1 MNLKP
6 ALLRHIICYVSSVL
20 LISAA
25 ALAAPVIQVQ
35 PVSQTVNETAP
46 VTFSVAAAGTGTLA
60 YQWQKDG
67 VDIPGATSS
76 SFSLSSAQP
85 WHIGDYTVKVS
96 DNSGGTISS
105 GIAALT
111 MADMQS
117 SLWKGLVGYYTLDED
132 ARDVSLFANHGTVYG
147 ARKASGTGNVGSAYE
162 FDGVDDYIDAGN
174 LIRKFDVCSFAFWF
188 KTGNISSKPEVFIQ
202 KRREPNGG
210 GVQIGN
216 PYPNVGVAYSLMRDE
231 WGDGMRSV
239 ESVDTGLI
247 GRWNYVV
254 CSSSGQE
261 MSLYINGVLIGK
273 SQIPATA
280 ALSDEPL
287 WFGRGFVSSPDSYG
301 VRAFTGLL
309 DNIRIYNRALSA
321 TEASELYISETKITQ
336 NISFA
341 AIPNKLTTDSVTL
354 TATGGG
360 SGNPVTFA
368 VTSGPGEISNGN
380 MLTFTNSGLVTITA
394 SQLGNANYLP
404 AEDVSRSFN
413 VTLVPEPDIMVL
425 KASSILADD
434 GGAVSFGGEL
444 VGQLGQTINF
454 TISNSGTAELSSLSI
469 SKDGANAADF
479 SVSQLSA
486 MNIAV
491 GSYAVT
497 FSVAFSPKALGTRS
511 AAIHIYSNVMG
522 AKSPFDINLS
532 GLGVFAM
539 APEISVEQV
548 QGVTIPDGGFFDFGN
563 MGTGGGTVTKSFT
576 IKNIGGIDLTGLN
589 ITKGGADQAK
599 FTLLSL
605 PTAPVVPGGSTS
617 FTVQVAG
624 LTSGLKTAVL
634 HIASNDEDEASYDIT
649 LIATGVAANLPSVTT
664 AGASGITL
672 DGATLNGSVKAN
684 NLERAVFFDYGLTTT
699 YGSSVAAT
707 PATVTGNVATNVSA
721 VLSNLLPHTKYNF
734 RVRAASNMGSASG
747 ANLTFTT
754 PNKVPTAQ
762 DDVILALPSAKVVI
776 RALTNDS
783 DPDGDPLSIAPDF
796 TQPGK
801 TVGSIAKVGADL
813 VFTPAAGFTGGSFKY
828 SAMDA
833 FGGKSTATVTLILAE
848 CTLGENVTISS
859 NSPPY
864 DLSVTANAPWTVIES
879 IPWLS
884 VEPLAPDATQVRLIP
899 APNPTKD
906 SRTGTVIIGGKTH
919 TVTQTGVLLAPV
931 LTAPEVI
938 PNAAISASYDLAIP
952 TVNGPVTYT
961 VSGVMPNGL
970 TLSNLTGRITG
981 FPTTPGVYTLTVLA
995 KNVIG
1000 NSNPIS
1006 FDITVLPFPTS
1017 LAGNYSATIEDN
1029 EPLTDK
1035 LGGLMTM
1042 SVTAT
1047 GGVTGTLKLGT
1058 GSHAFTGKLNTAV
1071 DPLAPD
1077 PDHAVLKTTI
1087 TRSGKPS
1094 VALTVNMNSGSTDLI
1109 SGDVT
1114 LPGPEPVS
1122 ATLTGSKHVWNTAK
1136 NPASIYQGNYT
1147 MALSDNSGNVQGVGF
1162 LTFTVSAAGAVT
1174 YSGQLADG
1182 TVIAPL
1188 SATLW
1193 ATGDVPLFALLYA
1206 NKGSLNQS
1214 FNIDTGRNISGSPHW
1229 LKKPQAATVRA
1240 YAAGFETT
1248 LSATGA
1254 GYSASMAASI
1264 ASPTGGVVLAFSG
1277 GSIENVN
1284 QYSDLSQAF
1293 TVSAA
1298 FAATADWL
1306 SPVQMKLT
1314 RIDVAK
1320 GTFTGS
1326 MTLKDLN
1333 PFNAALPMISRPV
1346 SFNGVLLPAAGMAT
1360 GYFLLPSIT
1369 GPPANATTS
1378 PITSG
1383 RVTIYPN

>member
-1 MNLKP
+1 MKTVRIFAISLLLAFTITVAQDQVSADVSNEFTEFALIP
-6 ALLRHIICYVSSVL
+6 AGNFTMGRTSGDTDASAPSVSVYVSAFCMAKYEVTKALWDEVRTWGLANGYTDLPYGGGKAADHPVQNITWYAMVKWCNARSQKEGLTPCYNVSSV
-20 LISAA
+20 IYKTEYSDAVACNWSANGYRLPTEAEWEKA
-25 ALAAPVIQVQ
+25 ARGG
-35 PVSQTVNETAP
+35 VSGQR
-46 VTFSVAAAGTGTLA
+46 F
-60 YQWQKDG
+60 
-67 VDIPGATSS
+67 
-76 SFSLSSAQP
+76 P
-85 WHIGDYTVKVS
+85 WGDTITHSEANY
-96 DNSGGTISS
+96 NSGS
-105 GIAALT
+105 
-111 MADMQS
+111 
-117 SLWKGLVGYYTLDED
+117 GYY
-132 ARDVSLFANHGTVYG
+132 DVSPTRYYHPAYFTMLPYT
-147 ARKASGTGNVGSAYE
+147 SPVG
-162 FDGVDDYIDAGN
+162 
-174 LIRKFDVCSFAFWF
+174 
-188 KTGNISSKPEVFIQ
+188 
-202 KRREPNGG
+202 
-210 GVQIGN
+210 
-216 PYPNVGVAYSLMRDE
+216 
-231 WGDGMRSV
+231 
-239 ESVDTGLI
+239 
-247 GRWNYVV
+247 
-254 CSSSGQE
+254 
-261 MSLYINGVLIGK
+261 
-273 SQIPATA
+273 
-280 ALSDEPL
+280 
-287 WFGRGFVSSPDSYG
+287 
-301 VRAFTGLL
+301 
-309 DNIRIYNRALSA
+309 
-321 TEASELYISETKITQ
+321 
-336 NISFA
+336 SFA
-341 AIPNKLTTDSVTL
+341 ANGYGLYDMV
-354 TATGGG
+354 
-360 SGNPVTFA
+360 GNVWDVCWDWYSA
-368 VTSGPGEISNGN
+368 SYYTSGAKDPRG
-380 MLTFTNSGLVTITA
+380 
-394 SQLGNANYLP
+394 P
-404 AEDVSRSFN
+404 AFGTQRVSRGGCWYRY
-413 VTLVPEPDIMVL
+413 
-425 KASSILADD
+425 ASSCRTSDR
-434 GGAVSFGGEL
+434 SY
-444 VGQLGQTINF
+444 
-454 TISNSGTAELSSLSI
+454 GTPE
-469 SKDGANAADF
+469 
-479 SVSQLSA
+479 
-486 MNIAV
+486 
-491 GSYAVT
+491 
-497 FSVAFSPKALGTRS
+497 
-511 AAIHIYSNVMG
+511 
-522 AKSPFDINLS
+522 
-532 GLGVFAM
+532 GLGEYV
-539 APEISVEQV
+539 
-548 QGVTIPDGGFFDFGN
+548 GFR
-563 MGTGGGTVTKSFT
+563 
-576 IKNIGGIDLTGLN
+576 
-589 ITKGGADQAK
+589 
-599 FTLLSL
+599 
-605 PTAPVVPGGSTS
+605 
-617 FTVQVAG
+617 VARA
-624 LTSGLKTAVL
+624 AV
-634 HIASNDEDEASYDIT
+634 
-649 LIATGVAANLPSVTT
+649 LPSVTT
-664 AGASGITL
+664 SNVSGLTF
-672 DGATLNGSVKAN
+672 DGATLNGKVTAN
-684 NLERAVFFDYGLTTT
+684 GFEQAVFFDYGLTTS

-707 PATVTGNVATNVSA
+707 PASVSGNLATNVSA
-721 VLSNLLPHTKYNF
+721 VLPNLLPHTKYNF
-734 RVRAASNMGSASG
+734 RVRALSSWGSAIGSNLSFSTLSRVPV
-747 ANLTFTT
+747 AN
-754 PNKVPTAQ
+754 
-762 DDVILALPSAKVVI
+762 DDQILALPSAKLVLQV
-776 RALTNDS
+776 TGNDT
-783 DPDGDPLSIAPDF
+783 DPDDDTLSVAAF
-796 TQPGK
+796 TQPGAS
-801 TVGSIAKVGADL
+801 VGLLAKVGTNL
-813 VFTPAAGFTGGSFKY
+813 VFTPAARFAGGSFTY
-828 SAMDA
+828 TAMDA
-833 FGGKSTATVTLILAE
+833 FGGKSAPATVTLTLAQ
-848 CTLGENVTISS
+848 CTLGDDVTIPAD
-859 NSPPY
+859 SPPY
-864 DLSVTANAPWTVIES
+864 DLTVTADAPWIVIES

-884 VEPLAPDATQVRLIP
+884 VTPPTPDTGLVRLIP
-899 APNPTKD
+899 APNPSKV
-906 SRTGTVIIGGKTH
+906 SRIGTVIIGGKTH

-931 LTAPEVI
+931 LTAPEAI
-938 PNAAISASYDLAIP
+938 PKAAISASYDLAIP

-981 FPTTPGVYTLTVLA
+981 FPTTPGTFTLTVLA

-1006 FDITVLPFPTS
+1006 FDITVLPFPAS
-1017 LAGNYSATIEDN
+1017 LAGSYSATIEDN

-1058 GSHAFTGKLNTAV
+1058 GSHAFTGRLNTAA
-1071 DPLAPD
+1071 DPQAPD
-1077 PDHAVLKTTI
+1077 PDHAVLKATI

-1147 MALSDNSGNVQGVGF
+1147 MSLGDNSGNVQGDGF
-1162 LTFTVSAAGAVT
+1162 LTFTVSPAGAVA